1 MQEIDIHSDMAAQN
15 AVFYAYSFHL
25 LNFEI
30 KSTCFLQVHKT
41 A

>member
-1 MQEIDIHSDMAAQN
+1 MQEIVIHSDMAAQN
-15 AVFYAYSFHL
+15 ALFYASSFHVEL
-25 LNFEI
+25 QD